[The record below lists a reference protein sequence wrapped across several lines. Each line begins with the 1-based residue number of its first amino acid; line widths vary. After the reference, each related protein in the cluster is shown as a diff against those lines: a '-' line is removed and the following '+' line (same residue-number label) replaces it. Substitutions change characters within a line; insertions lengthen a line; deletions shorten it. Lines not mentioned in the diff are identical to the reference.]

1 MVCRNTKCKFS
12 ACNTN
17 SKRESCF
24 MLVKP
29 EVVPEPKKVSLKI
42 PLEIY
47 SRLELYV
54 EALSERHGGL
64 KVPMDEV
71 ISKLAAI
78 AMNRDREF
86 RKYERSLKEK
96 EVAKAKS

>member
-1 MVCRNTKCKFS
+1 
-12 ACNTN
+12 
-17 SKRESCF
+17 

-29 EVVPEPKKVSLKI
+29 EVIPEPKKVSLTI
-42 PLEIY
+42 PSEIY

-54 EALSERHGGL
+54 EALSEKHDGL

-71 ISKLAAI
+71 VSKLAAI

-96 EVAKAKS
+96 EVAKVESLAQVEQQEATNHLSAF